1 MPESHERHKG
11 EKDVVSRQ
19 NSAGGNYDIPH
30 FDSDISCV
38 SIDDHRLNATPDGSS
53 NIKDDISHCKDFSED
68 DSNALE
74 AVLNASKG
82 SLLNQTE
89 SGKLQDV
96 SFLHSDINVNTTKEA
111 SDEEDE
117 IAHGI
122 RSAVSIGKELSL
134 LGGTASFTD
143 GRSLRRSEE
152 NCSLQQRGLSIS
164 VVDQKAADIVY
175 DTLQLINGLLQLEGE
190 IPQRERSTV
199 DAGIEEPQ
207 FTNLV
212 TLGIERDSVLDKQ
225 SLFAIETQE
234 VSNIRGHRA
243 ANNDGDISSLFHSG
257 EISSLF
263 HSAPLIFPETS
274 DISLSMTTAPKTKIK
289 SSRSPRRSS
298 RLSDLET
305 GITCDWGEITEINST
320 DSRGVNPP
328 DSSLI
333 DSTTRQFHIVVQ
345 THPDGGWG
353 WVVCL
358 GAFLVQF
365 IVLGMQ
371 NSAGIVYTELVKEL
385 KSPRG
390 ATGSYQIHFLSLLL

>member
-11 EKDVVSRQ
+11 EKYVVSRQ

-38 SIDDHRLNATPDGSS
+38 SIGDHCLHTAPNGSR
-53 NIKDDISHCKDFSED
+53 CKDFSED

-74 AVLNASKG
+74 TVLNATKG

-89 SGKLQDV
+89 SGKDV
-96 SFLHSDINVNTTKEA
+96 SFLHRDINVDTTKEA
-111 SDEEDE
+111 SDEEDK

-122 RSAVSIGKELSL
+122 RSAVSIGEELSL
-134 LGGTASFTD
+134 SGGTASFTE
-143 GRSLRRSEE
+143 GRPLRKSEE
-152 NCSLQQRGLSIS
+152 NCSLQQSGLSIS
-164 VVDQKAADIVY
+164 VVDQ
-175 DTLQLINGLLQLEGE
+175 NELLQLESH
-190 IPQRERSTV
+190 IPQQEQSTV

-212 TLGIERDSVLDKQ
+212 TLGIERDSVLNKQ

-243 ANNDGDISSLFHSG
+243 ANNDG

-274 DISLSMTTAPKTKIK
+274 DISLSMTTAPKTKNK
-289 SSRSPRRSS
+289 SSRSPRKSS

-305 GITCDWGEITEINST
+305 GITCDCGEITEINST
-320 DSRGVNPP
+320 DSRCGNPS
-328 DSSLI
+328 DSSLT
-333 DSTTRQFHIVVQ
+333 DSNTRQFHIVVK

>member
-11 EKDVVSRQ
+11 EKYVVSRQ

-30 FDSDISCV
+30 FDSDISCA
-38 SIDDHRLNATPDGSS
+38 SIGDHCLHAAPDGSR
-53 NIKDDISHCKDFSED
+53 CKDFSED

-74 AVLNASKG
+74 AVLNATKG

-96 SFLHSDINVNTTKEA
+96 SFLHRDINVDTTKEA
-111 SDEEDE
+111 SDEEDK

-122 RSAVSIGKELSL
+122 ESAVSIGKELSL
-134 LGGTASFTD
+134 LGGTASFTED
-143 GRSLRRSEE
+143 RPLRKSDE
-152 NCSLQQRGLSIS
+152 NCSLQQSGLSIS

-175 DTLQLINGLLQLEGE
+175 DTLQPINELLQLESD
-190 IPQRERSTV
+190 ISQRERSTV

-207 FTNLV
+207 FTNLA
-212 TLGIERDSVLDKQ
+212 TLGIERDSVLNKQ

-234 VSNIRGHRA
+234 VSRIRGHRA
-243 ANNDGDISSLFHSG
+243 ANNDGEISSLFHSG

-274 DISLSMTTAPKTKIK
+274 DISLSMTTAPKTKNK
-289 SSRSPRRSS
+289 SSRSPRKSF
-298 RLSDLET
+298 RLSDMET
-305 GITCDWGEITEINST
+305 GITCDCGEITEINST
-320 DSRGVNPP
+320 DRRSGNPSDSRLT
-328 DSSLI
+328 DSN
-333 DSTTRQFHIVVQ
+333 TRQFHIVVK

>member
-11 EKDVVSRQ
+11 EKYVVSRQ

-38 SIDDHRLNATPDGSS
+38 SIGDHCLHAAPDGSR
-53 NIKDDISHCKDFSED
+53 CKDFSED

-74 AVLNASKG
+74 AVLNATKG

-96 SFLHSDINVNTTKEA
+96 SFLHRDINVDTTKEA
-111 SDEEDE
+111 SDEEDK

-122 RSAVSIGKELSL
+122 GSAVSIGKELSL
-134 LGGTASFTD
+134 IGGTASFTED
-143 GRSLRRSEE
+143 RSLRKSDE
-152 NCSLQQRGLSIS
+152 NCSLQQSGLSIS

-175 DTLQLINGLLQLEGE
+175 DTLQLINELLQLESD
-190 IPQRERSTV
+190 ISQRERSTV

-207 FTNLV
+207 FTNLA
-212 TLGIERDSVLDKQ
+212 TLGIERDSVLNKQ

-234 VSNIRGHRA
+234 VSRIRGHRA
-243 ANNDGDISSLFHSG
+243 TNNDG

-274 DISLSMTTAPKTKIK
+274 DISLSMTTAPKTKNK
-289 SSRSPRRSS
+289 SSRSPRKSF
-298 RLSDLET
+298 RLSDMET
-305 GITCDWGEITEINST
+305 GITCDCGKITEINST
-320 DSRGVNPP
+320 DRSSGNPS
-328 DSSLI
+328 DSSLT
-333 DSTTRQFHIVVQ
+333 DSNTRQFHIVVK

>member
-11 EKDVVSRQ
+11 EKYVVSRQ

-30 FDSDISCV
+30 FDSDISCA
-38 SIDDHRLNATPDGSS
+38 SIGDHCLHAAPDGSR
-53 NIKDDISHCKDFSED
+53 CKDFSED

-74 AVLNASKG
+74 AVLNATKG

-96 SFLHSDINVNTTKEA
+96 SFLHRDINVDTTKEA
-111 SDEEDE
+111 SDEEDK

-122 RSAVSIGKELSL
+122 ESAVSIGKELSL
-134 LGGTASFTD
+134 LGGTASFTED
-143 GRSLRRSEE
+143 RPLRKSDE
-152 NCSLQQRGLSIS
+152 NCSLQQSGLSIS

-175 DTLQLINGLLQLEGE
+175 DTLQPINELLQLESD
-190 IPQRERSTV
+190 ISQRERSTV

-207 FTNLV
+207 FTNLA
-212 TLGIERDSVLDKQ
+212 TLGIERDSVLNKQ

-234 VSNIRGHRA
+234 VSRIRGHRA
-243 ANNDGDISSLFHSG
+243 ANNDGEISSLFHSG

-274 DISLSMTTAPKTKIK
+274 DISLSMTTTPKTKNK
-289 SSRSPRRSS
+289 SSRSPRKSS

-305 GITCDWGEITEINST
+305 GITCDCGEITEINST
-320 DSRGVNPP
+320 DSRCGNPS
-328 DSSLI
+328 DSSLT
-333 DSTTRQFHIVVQ
+333 DSNTRQFHIVVK